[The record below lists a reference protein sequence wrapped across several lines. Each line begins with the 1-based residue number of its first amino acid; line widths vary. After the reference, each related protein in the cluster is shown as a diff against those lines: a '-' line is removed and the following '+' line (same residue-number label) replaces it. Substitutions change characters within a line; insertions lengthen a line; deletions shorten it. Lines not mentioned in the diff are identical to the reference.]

1 MPYICSPQSIM
12 EYIQLNIKV
21 RDESQAELLIALL
34 SAAGFDGFEEQPGSL
49 IAIIPAGAYNRPDAA
64 AIIAEAGA
72 SFEELTVQQQNWNAI
87 WEADFQPVA
96 VKDFCTVRASFHP
109 PATDTPYEIIITPKM
124 SFGTGHHATTQLMIE
139 AMQTLAFPGKKV
151 LDFGTGTGILAIL
164 ARKLGAT
171 DILAIDHDE
180 WSIRNTG
187 DNARMNEAPMDIR
200 QGSLDDMPPAVYDV
214 ILANI
219 NRNILLQYMEMMA
232 AQLAPRG
239 TLLLSGI
246 LEEDITAI
254 QEAAA
259 AQQLVWQDGSARSG
273 WQVLRFN
280 KEHSL

>member
-1 MPYICSPQSIM
+1 M
-12 EYIQLNIKV
+12 EYIQLDIKV
-21 RDESQAELLIALL
+21 KDEPQAELLIALL
-34 SAAGFDGFEEQPGSL
+34 SAAGFDGFEERPGSL
-49 IAIIPAGAYNRPDAA
+49 VAIIPAGTYNRPDAA

-72 SFEELTVQQQNWNAI
+72 SFEEQTVQQQNWNAI
-87 WEADFQPVA
+87 WEADFQPVV

-139 AMQTLAFPGKKV
+139 AMQPLVFRNRNV

-164 ARKLGAT
+164 ARKLGAAG
-171 DILAIDHDE
+171 ILAIDHDE
-180 WSIRNTG
+180 WAVENTI

-200 QGSLDDMPPAVYDV
+200 QGSLDDMPAAVYDI

-219 NRNILLQYMEMMA
+219 NRNILLQYMELMA
-232 AQLAPRG
+232 AQLAPGG

-246 LEEDITAI
+246 LEEDRAAI
-254 QEAAA
+254 KEAAA
-259 AQQLVWQDGSARSG
+259 ARQLVWQDGNARSG